1 MSAVLLDDDLGA
13 LVAVLRGGEVPGAD
27 DVLPLGNV
35 VQGVVQ
41 LGHVLGH
48 TDLTWSYKLFM
59 RIYLTLITR
68 VP

>member
-48 TDLTWSYKLFM
+48 ADLKWSYS
-59 RIYLTLITR
+59 
-68 VP
+68 

>member
-1 MSAVLLDDDLGA
+1 MYIDMSECNVSGDLTVSAVLLDDDLGA

-48 TDLTWSYKLFM
+48 ADLRWS
-59 RIYLTLITR
+59 
-68 VP
+68 

>member
-27 DVLPLGNV
+27 DVLSLGNV

-48 TDLTWSYKLFM
+48 ADLRWS
-59 RIYLTLITR
+59 
-68 VP
+68 